1 MSGQGVINDSAKA
14 AQNVASQ
21 LARHARERPHQAAVI
36 EHAKGSREDY
46 ICVVDL
52 PSEENAKILNR
63 VLAYQSIS
71 YARLHSE
78 SMKVAAG
85 LVALGVQPGDR
96 IALMVR
102 PGIDFVM
109 LVFAI
114 FQSGAVAI
122 LIDPGMGRKNLL
134 ACLSEAKPD
143 GFIALPIVHAI
154 RLLYRSRFPQARFL
168 VTVGRRYGWG
178 GLTLRR
184 LRKLGAGRVHTV
196 TAGGDDPAA
205 IIFTTGST
213 GVPKGV
219 LYAHRQFVAQVEQLR
234 QHYHL
239 QPGGVDLAGFPLFGL
254 FNSGLGVTTVV
265 PDMDA
270 TRPADIDPQKFLE
283 DIDRWKVS
291 QSFGS
296 PALWNTVT
304 EYCAEHDLPIRHV
317 QQVFSAGAPV
327 PGRVLE
333 RLQSQLPPGAQV
345 HTPYG
350 ATEALPVAS
359 ITATEVLRE
368 TQMQTDLGAG
378 VCVGK
383 LFADI
388 RWRVI
393 PILDAPIECLPR
405 SLPVGQI
412 GELVVS
418 GPVVT
423 SRYVTRQ
430 DMNRWA
436 KIDVN
441 GTIWHRM
448 GDVGYLDASD
458 RFWFCGRMTHRVQTE
473 KDTLYTVP
481 CEAVFNTHQDVYR
494 SALIGLGP
502 AGRQRPVLVVEPF
515 SHAFP
520 DNDRDRQKFVAALSA
535 IAVEFSHTTSI
546 EDFLFHPDLPV
557 DIRHNAKIFR
567 EKLVPWVERKLKWR
581 E

>member
-196 TAGGDDPAA
+196 TAGGD
-205 IIFTTGST
+205 
-213 GVPKGV
+213 GV
-219 LYAHRQFVAQVEQLR
+219 LHIWQLERSDTESPVARRPSPVGGGCRLAVAS
-234 QHYHL
+234 
-239 QPGGVDLAGFPLFGL
+239 PGG
-254 FNSGLGVTTVV
+254 N
-265 PDMDA
+265 
-270 TRPADIDPQKFLE
+270 
-283 DIDRWKVS
+283 W
-291 QSFGS
+291 
-296 PALWNTVT
+296 
-304 EYCAEHDLPIRHV
+304 
-317 QQVFSAGAPV
+317 SAVRLHTLRGHGA
-327 PGRVLE
+327 
-333 RLQSQLPPGAQV
+333 A
-345 HTPYG
+345 
-350 ATEALPVAS
+350 
-359 ITATEVLRE
+359 
-368 TQMQTDLGAG
+368 
-378 VCVGK
+378 VG
-383 LFADI
+383 
-388 RWRVI
+388 
-393 PILDAPIECLPR
+393 
-405 SLPVGQI
+405 
-412 GELVVS
+412 
-418 GPVVT
+418 
-423 SRYVTRQ
+423 
-430 DMNRWA
+430 
-436 KIDVN
+436 
-441 GTIWHRM
+441 
-448 GDVGYLDASD
+448 
-458 RFWFCGRMTHRVQTE
+458 
-473 KDTLYTVP
+473 
-481 CEAVFNTHQDVYR
+481 
-494 SALIGLGP
+494 
-502 AGRQRPVLVVEPF
+502 
-515 SHAFP
+515 
-520 DNDRDRQKFVAALSA
+520 
-535 IAVEFSHTTSI
+535 
-546 EDFLFHPDLPV
+546 
-557 DIRHNAKIFR
+557 
-567 EKLVPWVERKLKWR
+567 
-581 E
+581 